1 MPAIAYSVQ
10 NKIIFLKNCFELNS
24 KQFFNLLTHIDGV
37 IAHAKTKKGATQ
49 L

>member
-10 NKIIFLKNCFELNS
+10 NKIIFLKKLLCV
-24 KQFFNLLTHIDGV
+24 QFKAVFNLLTYIDGV
-37 IAHAKTKKGATQ
+37 VAHAKTKKGATQ